1 MTRMRTLLRA
11 LSLVLLIA
19 SVAGAQQEPP
29 RRLDFSR
36 ETEAEPVAQDAPG
49 RTTPAMRTA
58 FVRNQTILG
67 LAVYG
72 PSFAAMVGTEPATR
86 LAGYMVMAGGT
97 FFAANEAARQWEITP
112 ARQVLSS
119 RMAWRGAGAGL
130 ALATAAH
137 VRSGEAGA
145 MTLVGGLGGAGVGIG
160 VGTALTEGEAQ
171 AMVVGHDLA
180 AASALALMYIVDP
193 YDSDG
198 TGTSPQVRV
207 LVPVAAGL
215 GGYALG
221 RLYAG
226 RAAYEVTA
234 GDALM
239 LWLGAGIGAT
249 LATTAVVEADPGSQT
264 VAGTILVGGL
274 AGVWGADRF
283 LVRRFDHSRADG
295 AFISLGAGAGALMGI
310 GVGVLISGEV
320 ERSSAPTL
328 AFASLGAI
336 GGVWLTERYARPP
349 ADEGRRFEVGQATT
363 RAPGRLEFNP
373 FAAVAAASGAP
384 GVHPILRLTF

>member
-1 MTRMRTLLRA
+1 MRPLLRA
-11 LSLVLLIA
+11 LSAIA
-19 SVAGAQQEPP
+19 LTAVAAGAQQEPP
-29 RRLDFSR
+29 PRLDFSTDTLEEVTR
-36 ETEAEPVAQDAPG
+36 QDQL
-49 RTTPAMRTA
+49 TTSAMRTA

-119 RMAWRGAGAGL
+119 RMAWRGAGGGL
-130 ALATAAH
+130 ALATATN

-145 MTLVGGLGGAGVGIG
+145 MTLIGGLGGAGAGLAIG
-160 VGTALTEGEAQ
+160 TGLTEGEAQ

-207 LVPVAAGL
+207 LVPIAAGL

-221 RLYAG
+221 RRYAG

-249 LATTAVVEADPGSQT
+249 LATTAVVESDPGSQT
-264 VAGTILVGGL
+264 VAGTILLGGL

-349 ADEGRRFEVGQATT
+349 VDQGRRFEVGQATM
-363 RAPGRLEFNP
+363 RAPGRVEFNP
-373 FAAVAAASGAP
+373 FAAVAAASGTP
-384 GVHPILRLTF
+384 GVHSILRLTF